1 MTDPFAAPD
10 TAPIADIRLTLVG
23 VSGKSNWAFLE
34 VELEDGC
41 VGLGEATL
49 HGYEPMLAACLD
61 MLGPRLVGLRLDA
74 LPGALRP
81 GRATSGGL
89 VLHAIVSATEQARAD
104 LAGHIAGRPVAALV
118 ACASGASGASGIA
131 EVPVYANLNR
141 SLVDRSPAAFAARA
155 QAVLTEGFSM
165 LKIAPFDGV
174 EPGAADGDANEALV
188 RAGLT
193 RVAAVREA
201 APNAAVLIDCHWR
214 FDADRAARLLGDLEP
229 FGPYWVECPLP
240 EIPARFADLTRLRR
254 EANARGTLLAGAE
267 TTMGLE
273 GIEPFLGL
281 YDVVMPDAKHCGGP
295 AEMLRIADAARARGV
310 RVAPHNPSGPV
321 CHAHSVHL
329 SAHPA
334 IDLLE
339 MQHGESRLFARLT
352 RPAPP
357 LPCDGRVSALDAPGL
372 GLALDHDA
380 CAASPPTT
388 VPPPR

>member
-10 TAPIADIRLTLVG
+10 AAPIAEIRLTLVG
-23 VSGKSNWAFLE
+23 VSAKSNWAFLE
-34 VELEDGC
+34 VELEDGR

-49 HGYEPMLAACLD
+49 HGYEPMLSACLD

-81 GRATSGGL
+81 GRATLGGL
-89 VLHAIVSATEQARAD
+89 ASHAIVSAAEQARAD
-104 LAGHIAGRPVAALV
+104 LAGQIAGRPVAALV
-118 ACASGASGASGIA
+118 ARVAGAPGDAD
-131 EVPVYANLNR
+131 VPVYANLNR

-155 QAVLTEGFSM
+155 EAVLSEGFSM

-174 EPGAADGDANEALV
+174 EPGAADGQANEALV
-188 RAGLT
+188 RTGLA
-193 RVAAVREA
+193 RVAAIREA
-201 APNAAVLIDCHWR
+201 APTAAVLIDCHWR
-214 FDADRAARLLGDLEP
+214 FDADRAARLLGELDP

-240 EIPARFADLTRLRR
+240 EVPARFADLARLRR
-254 EANARGTLLAGAE
+254 DARARGTLLAGAE
-267 TTMGLE
+267 TTIGLE
-273 GIEPFLGL
+273 GMVPYLEL
-281 YDVVMPDAKHCGGP
+281 YDVVMPDVKYCGGP

-329 SAHPA
+329 AAHPA

-339 MQHGESRLFARLT
+339 MQHGESDIFARLT
-352 RPAPP
+352 RPASP
-357 LPCDGRVSALDAPGL
+357 LPRDGVARVPDGPGL
-372 GLALDHDA
+372 GLALIRA
-380 CAASPPTT
+380 VCAAYPSAP